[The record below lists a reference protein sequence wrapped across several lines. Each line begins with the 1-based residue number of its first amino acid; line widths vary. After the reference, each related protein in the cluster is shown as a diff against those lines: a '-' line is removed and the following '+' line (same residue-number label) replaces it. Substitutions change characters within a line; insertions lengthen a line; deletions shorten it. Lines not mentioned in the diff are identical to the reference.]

1 MIGVRK
7 VAIFAD
13 VQYCENTVSRK
24 CEYGD
29 VEITSDKKVSSHESK
44 TWKIS
49 KTENYSSSHFIPSRM
64 KTNSRFLF
72 DLKKQNTT

>member
-1 MIGVRK
+1 VVGVWK
-7 VAIFAD
+7 EAIFAD

-24 CEYGD
+24 WEYGD
-29 VEITSDKKVSSHESK
+29 LEFTSNKKVSSHESK

-49 KTENYSSSHFIPSRM
+49 KTKNYSSSHFIPSRM

-72 DLKKQNTT
+72 GLKK